1 MKIFRI
7 CPAPFHIDAF
17 RARHQLKEKPFKAQ
31 IEVLRAQNM
40 LLPGGWAAAMER
52 EGFEVFETLFNDWG
66 LQGRWASESGYE
78 RALAEPSWQFKILL
92 YQVKQFQPD
101 VIFIYAGA
109 LNWVPRAHREQL
121 RAVCR
126 RPVIVTGFWGDELV
140 GETTYAECF
149 GDMDYVFCSSARY
162 EQHFQAANIP
172 TSSIGNPFDNTIR
185 FAEPAEKTKDFIFC
199 GVTGYGFPDH
209 IGRYE
214 KLVELMQKTGLQI
227 WANEPV
233 VVSRE
238 AKEFIL
244 DALVRCPRPLLRIVS
259 AIPDPRIRR
268 AVDIS
273 MLLKM
278 TELRAA
284 DWFRARAGEHPNA
297 GYFGA
302 HTKPLRRLFRFRVHP
317 QLVDCSDYYRLLAE
331 SKLVLNLHRDEGADI
346 GNIRCFEVTGL
357 GSCLVTD
364 RGRELREFFD
374 VEDDIVAFETA
385 DECTEKVN
393 YLLEHPAEIER
404 IARNGQRTTLSR
416 HTVGHRCRAIAA
428 KLKELAGTSAGARR
442 APHTVIAAYDLDKHP
457 ISYDFAFF
465 LQAAEIFRK
474 QARARRLVVEILYP
488 VDIKNIAGVSKEADR
503 AVDAHGREFRIFH
516 ICTQLAELLG
526 AAAVVNIKNR
536 AALGVLEPES
546 DPSVLRFPTPDISH
560 HSGYYRMVNESPE
573 LVTGLSASA
582 EAKRYVRN
590 WLETFQRGRKLLCV
604 TLRQYRFD
612 PERNSNLE
620 SWAAFL
626 KKVDP
631 AEFAVVVVPDTD
643 QLVEF
648 EASVLGRYP
657 AFAPACFDV
666 DLRFALYEAAY
677 LNMCVN
683 TGPGV
688 AAFLDRKVRCLMF
701 KIVVPSVPHC
711 TAEFIKWSGFEI
723 GATPKFATPFQKW
736 VWADDDADVLW
747 QRIYRNGQQD
757 CSGDAAKPRSSA
769 WRSGEPDECLIRRQ
783 ICRSSFSDVFLPS
796 GRRALVLSDLLVHR
810 AKLRP

>member
-7 CPAPFHIDAF
+7 SPAPFHIDAF
-17 RARHQLKEKPFKAQ
+17 RARHQLKDKPFQAQ
-31 IEVLRAQNM
+31 IEILRAQNM
-40 LLPGGWAAAMER
+40 LLPGGWAAAMEQ
-52 EGFEVFETLFNDWG
+52 EGFQVFETLFNDWG

-78 RALAEPSWQFKILL
+78 RALAEPNWQFKILL

-101 VIFIYAGA
+101 IIFIYAGA

-140 GETTYAECF
+140 GETTYADCF

-172 TSSIGNPFDNTIR
+172 TSSIGNPFDNTVS
-185 FAEPAEKTKDFIFC
+185 FAEPTEKARDFIFC

-214 KLVELMQKTGLQI
+214 KLIELMQKTSLEI
-227 WANEPV
+227 WANEPAI
-233 VVSRE
+233 VSRE
-238 AKEFIL
+238 TKEFIL
-244 DALVRCPRPLLRIVS
+244 EMLVRCPRPLLRVLRG
-259 AIPDPRIRR
+259 IPDARVRG

-273 MLLKM
+273 LLLKQ
-278 TELRAA
+278 TELHAA

-297 GYFGA
+297 GYFDA
-302 HTKPLRRLFRFRVHP
+302 HTKPLRRLFSSRVHP
-317 QLVDCSDYYRLLAE
+317 QLVDCGDYYRLLAE
-331 SKLVLNLHRDEGADI
+331 SKLVLNLHRDEDADV
-346 GNIRCFEVTGL
+346 GNIRCFEATGL

-364 RGRELREFFD
+364 RGRELSEFFD
-374 VEDDIVAFETA
+374 VENDIVTFETA
-385 DECTEKVN
+385 DECVEKVN

-404 IARNGQRTTLSR
+404 IARNGQRKTLSR

-428 KLKELAGTSAGARR
+428 KLKELADNSPGTKKAA
-442 APHTVIAAYDLDKHP
+442 HTVIAAYDLDKHP
-457 ISYDFAFF
+457 ISFDFAFF
-465 LQAAEIFRK
+465 LQAAEIFRR
-474 QARARRLVVEILYP
+474 QARARRLVVEILHP
-488 VDIKNIAGVSKEADR
+488 IDVKHIAGVSKEADS

-516 ICTQLAELLG
+516 ICIQLTALLG
-526 AAAVVNIKNR
+526 LSAVVDVKNR
-536 AALGVLEPES
+536 AALGVLDVQS
-546 DPSVLRFPTPDISH
+546 DPRILRFPTPDISH
-560 HSGYYRMVNESPE
+560 HSAYYRIVNENPE
-573 LVTGLSASA
+573 LVTGLSASV
-582 EAKRYVRN
+582 EAQRYVRS
-590 WLETFQRGRKLLCV
+590 WLNTFQRGRKLLCV

-631 AEFAVVVVPDTD
+631 DEFAVVVLPDTD
-643 QLVEF
+643 QLAEF
-648 EASVLGRYP
+648 EASVLGGYP
-657 AFAPACFDV
+657 TFPPACYDV
-666 DLRFALYEAAY
+666 DLRFGLYEAAH

-688 AAFLDRKVRCLMF
+688 AAFLDKKVRSLMF
-701 KIVVPSVPHC
+701 KIIVPSVPHC

-747 QRIYRNGQQD
+747 REF
-757 CSGDAAKPRSSA
+757 AAMNSKIAAETRPSPVASA
-769 WRSGEPDECLIRRQ
+769 VDQ
-783 ICRSSFSDVFLPS
+783 INR
-796 GRRALVLSDLLVHR
+796 LS
-810 AKLRP
+810 A